1 MSKRFMSIW
10 FRHLLTDWHVRRQPA
25 LQHMPF
31 VLAAP
36 VHGRMIIT
44 SASPAAEAQGIRTSM
59 PLADAK
65 AIVSSLQAFDDEPE
79 RGAQLLKALGEWCI
93 RYTPVVGIDLP
104 DSLILDVSGC
114 THLWGGERPY
124 LKELITKL
132 RAIGYDVR
140 GAMADTI
147 GTAWA
152 VARYGKITPIIDS
165 GEQADALMRL
175 PPAALRLEEDILAR
189 LQKLGLY
196 QIGSFMNMPQS
207 VLRRRFGQPLLI
219 RLGQALGYETEAIA
233 PLYPVPPY
241 EERLPCLEP
250 IRTAPG
256 IEIALKVLLEQL
268 CLRLQKEGKGLR
280 TAVLKGYRVDNRMV
294 QTEIGTS
301 RASHHPEHLFRL
313 FELKIPTI
321 EPALGIE
328 LFTLEA
334 SKVED
339 VASEQEVLWIGNPG
353 LKAPAVAELLDRLAG
368 KIGEDSIRR
377 YLPAEHYWPERSI
390 QQATS
395 LEEKPATA
403 WRTDKPRPVQLLSKP
418 EPVEVTAPIPDYPP
432 MLFRYKG
439 KLHEIRK
446 ADGPERIEREW
457 WLEKDGGEHRDYY
470 TVEDTEGQRYWLFR
484 SGHYS
489 GNQSQWF
496 IHGFFA

>member
-1 MSKRFMSIW
+1 MSRRFMSIW
-10 FRHLLTDWHVRRQPA
+10 FRHLLTDWHVRRQPG
-25 LQHMPF
+25 LQNKPF

-36 VHGRMIIT
+36 VHNRMVIT
-44 SASPAAEAQGIRTSM
+44 SASPAAATQGIRPGM

-65 AIVSSLQAFDDEPE
+65 AIVSSLEVFDDEPE
-79 RGAQLLKALGEWCI
+79 RAAQLLKALGEWCI

-104 DSLILDVSGC
+104 DGLILDVSGC

-124 LKELITKL
+124 LKEIITKI

-152 VARYGKITPIIDS
+152 ISRYGKITPIIDS
-165 GEQADALMRL
+165 EGQRNALMLL
-175 PPAALRLEEDILAR
+175 PPAALRLEEEILAR
-189 LQKLGLY
+189 LQKLGLH
-196 QIGSFMNMPQS
+196 QIGSFMNMPAS
-207 VLRRRFGQPLLI
+207 VLRRRFGPQLLL
-219 RLGQALGYETEAIA
+219 RLGQALGYEIEAIE
-233 PLYPVPPY
+233 PLHPVPPY

-256 IEIALKVLLEQL
+256 IEIAINVLLEQL

-280 TAVLKGYRVDNRMV
+280 TAILKGYRVDNRMV
-294 QTEIGTS
+294 QAEIGTS
-301 RASHHPEHLFRL
+301 HASHHPQHLFRL

-339 VASEQEVLWIGNPG
+339 VSPSQEVLWIGNPG
-353 LKAPAVAELLDRLAG
+353 LKTPAVAELLDRLAG
-368 KIGEDSIRR
+368 KIGEDCIRR
-377 YLPAEHYWPERSI
+377 YLPAEHYWPERSFKT
-390 QQATS
+390 ATS
-395 LEEKPATA
+395 LDDKPATA

-418 EPVEVTAPIPDYPP
+418 EPIEVTAPIPDYPP

-457 WLEKDGGEHRDYY
+457 WLDGGEHRDYY
-470 TVEDTEGQRYWLFR
+470 NVEDADGQRYWLFR

-489 GNQSQWF
+489 GDQSQWF

>member
-1 MSKRFMSIW
+1 MPKRFVSIW
-10 FRHLLTDWHVRRQPA
+10 FRHLMTDWLVRRQPA
-25 LQHMPF
+25 LQNMPF
-31 VLAAP
+31 VFAAP
-36 VHGRMIIT
+36 VHGKMMIA
-44 SASPAAEAQGIRTSM
+44 SASPAAEAQGIRAGM

-65 AIVSSLQAFDDEPE
+65 AIVTSLQVFDDQPE
-79 RGAQLLKALGEWCI
+79 RGPQLLHALGEWCI
-93 RYTPVVGIDLP
+93 RYTPVVGIHLP
-104 DSLILDVSGC
+104 DGLILDVSGC
-114 THLWGGERPY
+114 THLWEGERPY
-124 LKELITKL
+124 LKEIITKL

-152 VARYGKITPIIDS
+152 VARYGQITPIIDS
-165 GEQADALMRL
+165 GEQAAALMPL
-175 PPAALRLEEDILAR
+175 PPAALRLEEDVLAR

-196 QIGSFMNMPQS
+196 QIGSFINMPRA
-207 VLRRRFGQPLLI
+207 VLRRRFGQALLS
-219 RLGQALGYETEAIA
+219 RLAQALGQETEAIE

-250 IRTAPG
+250 IRTATG
-256 IEIALKVLLEQL
+256 IEIAIKVLLEQL
-268 CLRLQKEGKGLR
+268 CLRLEKEGKGLR
-280 TAVLKGYRVDNRMV
+280 TAILKGYRVDNRMV
-294 QTEIGTS
+294 HTEIGTS
-301 RASHHPEHLFRL
+301 RASHNVQHLFRL
-313 FELKIPTI
+313 FELKIQCI

-339 VASEQEVLWIGNPG
+339 VAPMQEVLWIGNPG

-368 KIGEDSIRR
+368 KIGEESIRR

-390 QQATS
+390 KRATS
-395 LEEKPATA
+395 LEEKPTTV
-403 WRTDKPRPVQLLSKP
+403 WRTDKPRPILLLPKP
-418 EPVEVTAPIPDYPP
+418 EPIEVTAPIPDYPP

-439 KLHEIRK
+439 KLHQIRK

-457 WLEKDGGEHRDYY
+457 WLDGGEHRDYY
-470 TVEDTEGQRYWLFR
+470 NVEDAEGQRYWLFR
-484 SGHYS
+484 AGHYS

>member
-1 MSKRFMSIW
+1 MSRRFMSIW
-10 FRHLLTDWHVRRQPA
+10 FRHLLTDWYVRRQPG
-25 LQHMPF
+25 LLNTPF

-36 VHGRMIIT
+36 VHNRMVIS
-44 SASPAAEAQGIRTSM
+44 SASPAAEAQGIRPGM

-65 AIVSSLQAFDDEPE
+65 AVVSSLQAFDDEPE
-79 RGAQLLKALGEWCI
+79 RPAQLLKALGEWCI
-93 RYTPVVGIDLP
+93 RYTPVVGVHLP
-104 DSLILDVSGC
+104 DGLLLDVSGC
-114 THLWGGERPY
+114 THLWGGERNY
-124 LKELITKL
+124 LKEIITKL

-152 VARYGKITPIIDS
+152 ISRYGKITPIIDK
-165 GEQADALMRL
+165 GGQRDALMAL
-175 PPAALRLEEDILAR
+175 PPAALRLEEETLAR
-189 LQKLGLY
+189 LQKLGLH
-196 QIGSFMNMPQS
+196 QIDSFMNMPAS
-207 VLRRRFGQPLLI
+207 VLRRRFGSQLLI
-219 RLGQALGYETEAIA
+219 RLGQALGYEVEAIE
-233 PLYPVPPY
+233 PLNPLPPY

-256 IEIALKVLLEQL
+256 IEIAIKVLLEQL

-280 TAVLKGYRVDNRMV
+280 TAILKGYRVDNRIV
-294 QTEIGTS
+294 QAEIGTS
-301 RASHHPEHLFRL
+301 HASHHPQHLFRL

-334 SKVED
+334 LKVEE
-339 VASEQEVLWIGNPG
+339 VSPLQEALWIGNPG

-368 KIGEDSIRR
+368 KIGEDCIRR
-377 YLPAEHYWPERSI
+377 YLPAEHYWPERSFKV
-390 QQATS
+390 AAS
-395 LEEKPATA
+395 LDEKPAIA

-418 EPVEVTAPIPDYPP
+418 EPIEVTAPIPDYPP

-457 WLEKDGGEHRDYY
+457 WLDGGEHRDYY
-470 TVEDTEGQRYWLFR
+470 NVEDADGQRYWLFR

>member
-1 MSKRFMSIW
+1 MPKRFVSIW

-25 LQHMPF
+25 LQNMPF

-36 VHGRMIIT
+36 VHGKMMIT
-44 SASPAAEAQGIRTSM
+44 SASPAAEAQGIRAAM

-65 AIVSSLQAFDDEPE
+65 AIVASLQVFDDQPE
-79 RGAQLLKALGEWCI
+79 RGPQLLNALGEWCI
-93 RYTPVVGIDLP
+93 RYTPVVGIHLP
-104 DSLILDVSGC
+104 DGLILDVSGC

-124 LKELITKL
+124 LKEIITKL

-152 VARYGKITPIIDS
+152 VARYGQITPIIDG
-165 GEQADALMRL
+165 GEQTAALMPL
-175 PPAALRLEEDILAR
+175 PPAALRLEEDVLAR

-196 QIGSFMNMPQS
+196 QIGSFINMPRS
-207 VLRRRFGQPLLI
+207 VLRRRFGQALLS
-219 RLGQALGYETEAIA
+219 RLAQALGQETEAIE
-233 PLYPVPPY
+233 PLCPVPPY

-250 IRTAPG
+250 IRTAKG
-256 IEIALKVLLEQL
+256 IEIAINVLLEQL
-268 CLRLQKEGKGLR
+268 CLRLEKEGKGLR
-280 TAVLKGYRVDNRMV
+280 TAILKGYRVDNRMI

-301 RASHHPEHLFRL
+301 RASHNVQHLFRL
-313 FELKIPTI
+313 FELKIPTL

-339 VASEQEVLWIGNPG
+339 VSPMQEVLWIGNPG

-368 KIGEDSIRR
+368 KIGEASIRR

-395 LEEKPATA
+395 LEEKPTTA
-403 WRTDKPRPVQLLSKP
+403 WRTDRPRPILLLSKP
-418 EPVEVTAPIPDYPP
+418 EPIEVTAPIPDYPP
-432 MLFRYKG
+432 MLFHYKG
-439 KLHEIRK
+439 KLHQIRK

-457 WLEKDGGEHRDYY
+457 WLDGGEHRDYY
-470 TVEDTEGQRYWLFR
+470 NVEDAEGQRYWLFR